1 MSPRLSTEKTLIP
14 RQGLHDAVAD
24 RLRQFIVEGLLVPG
38 ERLNER
44 VLCEQMGVSRT
55 PMREAIKKLAGE
67 GLVRLE
73 PNRGAVVHR
82 LTPDEVAAAFEVVAS
97 MEALSGELAAQRAT
111 PEQIQRVLELQ
122 DRMEQA
128 HRYHDL
134 PAYYQLNAEIHA
146 AINQAAGNPVL
157 AEMFR
162 SINLRLQS
170 LRFRSNLDQKK
181 WDAAVREHRDIADA
195 LAKRDQVGLSLLLRQ
210 HLINKRDIVL
220 KLLEQE
226 S

>member
-1 MSPRLSTEKTLIP
+1 MPPRLSTEKTLIP
-14 RQGLHDAVAD
+14 RLVLHDAVAD
-24 RLRQFIVEGLLVPG
+24 RLRQYVVEGLLVPG

-82 LTPDEVAAAFEVVAS
+82 LTLEEVAAAFEVVAS
-97 MEALSGELAAQRAT
+97 MEALAGELAAKRAS
-111 PEQIQRVLELQ
+111 PEQIRHIEALQ
-122 DRMEQA
+122 QKMESA
-128 HRYHDL
+128 HRAKDL
-134 PAYYQLNAEIHA
+134 PLYYQSNAEIHA
-146 AINQAAGNPVL
+146 AINEAAGNPVL
-157 AEMFR
+157 TEMYR

-170 LRFRSNLDQKK
+170 LRFRSNLDQNK
-181 WDAAVREHRDIADA
+181 WDAAIKEHQAIAKAMASRDAA
-195 LAKRDQVGLSLLLRQ
+195 VLSELLRQ

-226 S
+226 T

>member
-1 MSPRLSTEKTLIP
+1 MLPSMSTEKTLIP

-24 RLRQFIVEGLLVPG
+24 RLRQYVVEGLLLPG
-38 ERLNER
+38 QRLNER

-82 LTPDEVAAAFEVVAS
+82 LTTEEVAAAFEVVAS

-111 PEQIQRVLELQ
+111 TAQIERVLSLQ
-122 DRMEQA
+122 EQMEEA
-128 HRYHDL
+128 HRNSDL
-134 PAYYQLNAEIHA
+134 PGYYRINSEIHA
-146 AINQAAGNPVL
+146 AINEAAGNPVL
-157 AEMFR
+157 TEMFR

-181 WDAAVREHRDIADA
+181 WDVAVQEHQQIANA
-195 LAKRDQVGLSLLLRQ
+195 LASRDQAKLSSLLRQ

-220 KLLEQE
+220 KLSEQE

>member
-1 MSPRLSTEKTLIP
+1 MLPSMSTEKTLIP

-24 RLRQFIVEGLLVPG
+24 RLRQYVVEGLLLPG
-38 ERLNER
+38 QRLNER

-82 LTPDEVAAAFEVVAS
+82 LTTDEVAAAFEVVAS

-111 PEQIQRVLELQ
+111 PEQIERVLLLQ
-122 DRMEQA
+122 KQMEEA
-128 HRYHDL
+128 HRNSDL
-134 PAYYQLNAEIHA
+134 PGYYRINSEIHA
-146 AINQAAGNPVL
+146 AINEAAGNPVL
-157 AEMFR
+157 TEMFR

-181 WDAAVREHRDIADA
+181 WDVAVQEHQQIANA
-195 LAKRDQVGLSLLLRQ
+195 LASRDQAKLSSLLRQ

-220 KLLEQE
+220 KLSEQE

>member
-14 RQGLHDAVAD
+14 RQVLHDAVAD
-24 RLRQFIVEGLLVPG
+24 RLRQYVVEGLLVPG

-44 VLCEQMGVSRT
+44 ILCEQMGVSRT

-82 LTPDEVAAAFEVVAS
+82 LTPDEVSAAFEVVAS
-97 MEALSGELAAQRAT
+97 MEALAGELAAARAT
-111 PEQIQRVLELQ
+111 PEQIQQIQALQ
-122 DRMEQA
+122 QQMESA
-128 HRYHDL
+128 HRARDL
-134 PAYYQLNAEIHA
+134 PAYYQRNAEIHA
-146 AINQAAGNPVL
+146 AINHAAGNPVL
-157 AEMFR
+157 TEMFR

-170 LRFRSNLDQKK
+170 LRFRSNLDQTK
-181 WDAAVREHRDIADA
+181 WDAAIKEHQAIATAIANRDA
-195 LAKRDQVGLSLLLRQ
+195 VGLSNLLRH
-210 HLINKRDIVL
+210 HLMNKRDIVL

-226 S
+226 T

>member
-1 MSPRLSTEKTLIP
+1 MLLPMSTEKTLIP

-24 RLRQFIVEGLLVPG
+24 RLRQYVVEGKLLPG
-38 ERLNER
+38 QRLNER

-111 PEQIQRVLELQ
+111 PDQIQHVLDLQ
-122 DRMEQA
+122 DQMELA
-128 HRYHDL
+128 HRNNDL
-134 PAYYQLNAEIHA
+134 PSYYRINSEIHA
-146 AINQAAGNPVL
+146 AINEAAGNPVL
-157 AEMFR
+157 TEMFR

-181 WDAAVREHRDIADA
+181 WDAAVKEHKDIANA
-195 LAKRDQVGLSLLLRQ
+195 LASRDQAKLSLLLRQ
-210 HLINKRDIVL
+210 HLMNKREIVL
-220 KLLEQE
+220 KLSEQE

>member
-1 MSPRLSTEKTLIP
+1 MLLPMSTEKTLIP

-24 RLRQFIVEGLLVPG
+24 RLRQYVVEGKLLPG
-38 ERLNER
+38 QRLNER

-111 PEQIQRVLELQ
+111 PDQIQHVLDLQ
-122 DRMEQA
+122 DQMELA
-128 HRYHDL
+128 HRNNDL
-134 PAYYQLNAEIHA
+134 PSYYRINSEIHA
-146 AINQAAGNPVL
+146 AINEAAGNPVL
-157 AEMFR
+157 TEMFR

-181 WDAAVREHRDIADA
+181 WDAAVKEHKDIANA
-195 LAKRDQVGLSLLLRQ
+195 LASRDQAGLSLLLRQ
-210 HLINKRDIVL
+210 HLMNKREIVL
-220 KLLEQE
+220 KLSEQE

>member
-14 RQGLHDAVAD
+14 RQGLHDVVAD
-24 RLRQFIVEGLLVPG
+24 RLRQFIVEGLLLPG

-44 VLCEQMGVSRT
+44 MLCEQMGVSRT

-82 LTPDEVAAAFEVVAS
+82 LTREEVAAAFEVVAS
-97 MEALSGELAAQRAT
+97 MEALSGQLAAQRAT
-111 PEQIQRVLELQ
+111 PEQIQRVLALQ
-122 DRMEQA
+122 DRMEEA
-128 HRYHDL
+128 HRKNDL
-134 PAYYQLNAEIHA
+134 PGYYQLNAEIHS
-146 AINQAAGNPVL
+146 AINEAAGNPVL

-181 WDAAVREHRDIADA
+181 WDAAVKEHKDIANA
-195 LAKRDQVGLSLLLRQ
+195 LASRNQAKLSLLLRQ
-210 HLINKRDIVL
+210 HLMNKREIVL
-220 KLLEQE
+220 KLSEQE

>member
-1 MSPRLSTEKTLIP
+1 MSTEKTLIP

-24 RLRQFIVEGLLVPG
+24 RLRQYVVEGKLLPG
-38 ERLNER
+38 QRLNER

-111 PEQIQRVLELQ
+111 PEQIQHVLDLQGQMEL
-122 DRMEQA
+122 A
-128 HRYHDL
+128 HRNNDL
-134 PAYYQLNAEIHA
+134 PSYYRINSEIHA
-146 AINQAAGNPVL
+146 AINEAAGNPVL
-157 AEMFR
+157 TEMFR

-181 WDAAVREHRDIADA
+181 WDAAVKEHKDIANA
-195 LAKRDQVGLSLLLRQ
+195 LASRDQAGLSLLLRQ
-210 HLINKRDIVL
+210 HLMNKREIVL
-220 KLLEQE
+220 KLSEQE